1 MKKRIVVTGA
11 TGQLGS
17 EIKSIWPSDSA
28 YELIFLGRE
37 ELPLDDVEM
46 IYARLRKYDPD
57 VIIHAGAY
65 TAVDLAESETDMADR
80 VNNQASREIAK
91 VAKECSAKL
100 LYISTD
106 YVFPGDVSLS
116 LTEDQDTDP
125 INAYGLSKLQGEQGI
140 QAILPDSIIIRT
152 SWVYSSFGKNFVKT
166 MLNLMASRKSINV
179 VNDQIGSPTYA
190 KDLAKAIQHI
200 IKSDN
205 WQAGIYHYSNE
216 GEASWFDFA
225 NKIKEFSGLACEVI
239 PVDSNAFPTVAKRP
253 KYSLLNK
260 EKIKKTFQLE
270 IPHWEVSL
278 KEMWGGL

>member
-17 EIKSIWPSDSA
+17 EIKSIWPTDEA
-28 YELIFLGRE
+28 YELIYLGRE

-46 IYARLRKYDPD
+46 IYARLRKYDSD

-65 TAVDLAESETDMADR
+65 TAVDLAESETELADK
-80 VNNQASREIAK
+80 VNNQASREIAR
-91 VAKECSAKL
+91 VAKDCLAKL
-100 LYISTD
+100 IYISTD

-152 SWVYSSFGKNFVKT
+152 SWLYSSFGKNFVKT
-166 MLNLMASRKSINV
+166 MLNLMASRESINV

-200 IKSDN
+200 IKSDK

-225 NKIKEFSGLACEVI
+225 NKIKELSGSACEVN
-239 PVDSNAFPTVAKRP
+239 PVESNAFPTVAKRP

-270 IPHWEVSL
+270 IPHWEASL
-278 KEMWGGL
+278 REMLEGL